1 MQLDEQLKSRVL
13 ELLPEQGRWSEAQY
27 LAVTDSTMTRAELV
41 KHSLEFL
48 SMPTDYHQAIAEL
61 MHAMLK
67 AFVKPRGGVA
77 RIAPIRVRVASGTF
91 REPDVV
97 VLLDANDSRREDRA
111 WQGADLVVEVVS
123 PDDPRRDYVDKRA
136 EYAAAGIAEYWILD
150 PETERV
156 TVLSLANGAYA
167 GPEFARG
174 ADAKSKLLAGFT
186 VSVDALFDAE

>member
-1 MQLDEQLKSRVL
+1 MHTDEQLKSRVL

-41 KHSLEFL
+41 KHSLEFPA
-48 SMPTDYHQAIAEL
+48 MPTDYHQAIAEL
-61 MHAMLK
+61 MHSMLK

-77 RIAPIRVRVASGTF
+77 RIAPIRVRVAPGTF

-97 VLLDANDSRREDRA
+97 VLLNANDARREDRA

-136 EYAAAGIAEYWILD
+136 EYAAAGISEYWILD

-156 TVLSLANGAYA
+156 TVLSLSNGVYV
-167 GPEFARG
+167 GPESSRG
-174 ADAKSKLLAGFT
+174 DDAKSKLLDGFT
-186 VSVDALFDAE
+186 VNVDEIFDAE